1 MESILIVSRI
11 LSKYR
16 SNFGE
21 GGIDLTLNE
30 ALILEVVKNN
40 VNTKRQISNSL
51 LKDSAY
57 VIRVVNKLIKRG
69 LIEEN
74 RRALKLTEKGLD
86 RWERCSQVC
95 EAINQEWKAER
106 SIYDR
111 RLDEE
116 TRKNFI
122 KLVESSKG

>member
-30 ALILEVVKNN
+30 ALILEVLKNN

-51 LKDSAY
+51 LKDNAY
-57 VIRVVNKLIKRG
+57 VIRAVNKLIMRG

-74 RRALKLTEKGLD
+74 RRVLRLTEKGLD
-86 RWERCSQVC
+86 RWRRCSEICQ
-95 EAINQEWKAER
+95 EINKEWMAQE
-106 SIYDR
+106 SLYDR
-111 RLDEE
+111 RLDED
-116 TRKNFI
+116 TRKTFI
-122 KLVESSKG
+122 KLVEGSEG